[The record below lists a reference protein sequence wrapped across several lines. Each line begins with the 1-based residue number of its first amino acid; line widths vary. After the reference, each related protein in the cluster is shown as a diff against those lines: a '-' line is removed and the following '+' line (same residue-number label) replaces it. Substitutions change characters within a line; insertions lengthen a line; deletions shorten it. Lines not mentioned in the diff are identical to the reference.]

1 MKSEEIVADLLAKG
15 YTEEE
20 IKASLNYEIEFPYY
34 PTESDSEFEE
44 YLNAT
49 YEDIVNKTNKLEN
62 SLAMEL
68 KVDRIMRSYLGK
80 DSVK

>member
-1 MKSEEIVADLLAKG
+1 MKAEEIVADLLAKG
-15 YTEEE
+15 YTEDE
-20 IKASLNYEIEFPYY
+20 IKASLNYEIEFPYD
-34 PTESDSEFEE
+34 EAEADAEFEE

-49 YEDIVNKTNKLEN
+49 YEDIVTRTTKLEN